1 MEQWT
6 CVHSRLSVRGSP
18 NALTR
23 SSLFDSRSLEFE
35 PLSRIAANDNRGSYL
50 RRATMWLLKTALV
63 VLAVFIAGLI
73 AYILVVSPGRVWVS
87 ANEAAAVGK
96 LRDLN
101 DFQRK
106 YAAAHLE
113 KGFACT
119 LSLLKSAEPRNR
131 TDHDMTSTQFG
142 YNFAIINCRLDAKGR
157 VIHYQA
163 TAVPIKQ
170 GTTGFRAFCTDDSGE
185 LWYDR
190 KGSASQ
196 CLLSQHSLLS
206 Q

>member
-1 MEQWT
+1 
-6 CVHSRLSVRGSP
+6 
-18 NALTR
+18 
-23 SSLFDSRSLEFE
+23 
-35 PLSRIAANDNRGSYL
+35 
-50 RRATMWLLKTALV
+50 MWLLKTALV
-63 VLAVFIAGLI
+63 GLAVFIAGLI

-190 KGSASQ
+190 KAPRHNACCHNIPFFRSDRQGLLGSHFPRKIDFG
-196 CLLSQHSLLS
+196 QHLA
-206 Q
+206 